1 MNETGEGHVPAFDM
15 SGKVVE
21 TTGAGDGFNGGFAAA
36 LAEGKTP
43 DEAIRYGSATAAI
56 SVTRLGTAPAMPQ
69 KNEIDDLVNQ

>member
-1 MNETGEGHVPAFDM
+1 
-15 SGKVVE
+15 
-21 TTGAGDGFNGGFAAA
+21 

-69 KNEIDDLVNQ
+69 KNEIDELVNQ